1 MGTSSNSQHAWDYIS
16 TVPSLVPRPL
26 REILSR
32 SRGEK
37 SGEGLGLLVR
47 KWWTR
52 LVQSESTL
60 RTLQDKIWEWPGDE
74 AIMCHLPAPASIQQ
88 YFDY

>member
-1 MGTSSNSQHAWDYIS
+1 MAIQQALIANMYIS

-26 REILSR
+26 RDFISQPW
-32 SRGEK
+32 
-37 SGEGLGLLVR
+37 R
-47 KWWTR
+47 KIGRRPGIITTEMVDPVI
-52 LVQSESTL
+52 VQSESTL
-60 RTLQDKIWEWPGDE
+60 PTLQDKIWEWTGDE